1 MASGPKTI
9 EVAAGGELSRLL
21 DEAVTTPLVLVK
33 DGVRYRLAREDWAED
48 EEIWAGYDPE
58 LVGQA
63 LAETAGSWADLDT
76 DKLIA
81 NLYRAREQGSRPAD
95 RP

>member
-1 MASGPKTI
+1 MVGETKTVKVTPGS
-9 EVAAGGELSRLL
+9 EVDRLL
-21 DEAVTTPLVLVK
+21 DEVDGTSLILER
-33 DGVRYRLAREDWAED
+33 DGVRYRLTREPDED
-48 EEIWAGYDPE
+48 IWEGYDPE
-58 LVGQA
+58 AVRKA

-81 NLYRAREQGSRPAD
+81 DIYRWREEGSRPAD